1 MTDDAKTRRYQPRKK
16 TVERYGTCDLTISR
30 WERDPNLHFPPP
42 LLINGKKY
50 DDIDLLDEWDR
61 QRIRLSIEARNT
73 QRKARAE
80 RVETA
85 G

>member
-16 TVERYGTCDLTISR
+16 TVERYGTCELTVTR
-30 WERDPNLHFPPP
+30 WERGNLNFPAP
-42 LLINGKKY
+42 LVINGKKY

-61 QRIRLSIEARNT
+61 QQIRLSLEARKK
-73 QRKARAE
+73 QCMAGAERAE
-80 RVETA
+80 AA